1 MRKPAGIMTA
11 FLIVLLGLSCGGDSS
26 PEQDRPE
33 TEDTAEETSAVPEE
47 TAAPSEEPIPETGE
61 DSAAEVSANPEGSWS
76 TTLGEMEIR
85 VTESGEVEGEYPL
98 GTIQGN
104 LSGTTLEFTYS
115 EGSLSGEGT
124 FVFDDDFDSFTG
136 VQDIEST
143 EIVWDGIRI

>member
-33 TEDTAEETSAVPEE
+33 IVDTSEDVSAVPEE
-47 TAAPSEEPIPETGE
+47 TVLPSEEQVPETGE
-61 DSAAEVSANPEGSWS
+61 EPVAEVSAGPEGSWD

-85 VTESGEVEGEYPL
+85 VTGSGEVEGEYPL
-98 GTIQGN
+98 GTVKGN

-124 FVFDDDFDSFTG
+124 FIFDEDFDSFTG
-136 VQDIEST
+136 VQDIAGT